1 MAMRRVLFLAYLFPP
16 IANSGTRRS
25 LAFVNHLPD
34 CGWHPLVLGWDPEP
48 HVGLEPEMLAELRPG
63 TRIERVP
70 LLSRLRAQRWA
81 GWLPRA
87 VSRRLV
93 EALAWRLRVR
103 STVPDEA
110 AGWLKP
116 AVERAVEL
124 HRREGFDA
132 IYASGWP
139 WTAFLIA
146 REVSRRTGKPYV
158 LDYRDQWTPS
168 GDMAWEQ
175 ATPEQL
181 RDNPALERLAAK
193 DAAAI
198 VTVTRA
204 LVDSVGR
211 DCGRDD
217 LHLITNGFEP
227 SDFAGEA
234 PPPGDGLLRIAYT
247 GVWRP
252 GYGLHD
258 LYAAVALLGSQG
270 HPELARLRVLAAGFA
285 PGPAAEAGVSEWVS
299 ELGRVPHGE
308 AVTLMKQA
316 DLLYLPVPTG
326 YYAIASL
333 PGKLFEYLAC
343 GRPIL
348 AIVPAASEV
357 AQVLDDT
364 GGGVRV
370 EPGDVAGLALTLLAW
385 LRGEAQVAP
394 PHGIDRYSRAA
405 TAQRLARVLD
415 AAVDGR
421 RLEATP

>member
-1 MAMRRVLFLAYLFPP
+1 MRRVLFLAYLFPP
-16 IANSGTRRS
+16 VANSGTRRS
-25 LAFVNHLPD
+25 LAFANNLPD
-34 CGWHPLVLGWDPEP
+34 CGWQPLVLSWDPEP

-63 TRIERVP
+63 TRVERVP
-70 LLSRLRAQRWA
+70 LMSRVRAQRWA
-81 GWLPRA
+81 GWLPQTL
-87 VSRRLV
+87 SRRLV
-93 EALAWRLRVR
+93 EALAWRLRAR
-103 STVPDEA
+103 DTVPDEA
-110 AGWLKP
+110 AGWLEP

-168 GDMAWEQ
+168 GDMAWEH

-217 LHLITNGFEP
+217 LHLVTNGFEP
-227 SDFAGEA
+227 ADFTGDVL
-234 PPPGDGLLRIAYT
+234 PIRDGLLRITYA

-252 GYGLHD
+252 GYGLQD
-258 LYAAVALLGSQG
+258 LYAAITLLETQG
-270 HPELARLRVLAAGFA
+270 HPELARLRVQAAGFTV
-285 PGPAAEAGVSEWVS
+285 GPATEAGVTEWVS
-299 ELGRVPHGE
+299 ELGPVPHGQ

-316 DLLYLPVPTG
+316 DLLYLPVPSG
-326 YYAIASL
+326 YYANASL

-348 AIVPAASEV
+348 AVVPEASEV
-357 AQVLDDT
+357 AQVLSDT
-364 GGGVRV
+364 GGGVRI
-370 EPGDVAGLALTLLAW
+370 EPGDVAGLARVLLSW
-385 LRGEAQVAP
+385 LRGEACLGP
-394 PHGIDRYSRAA
+394 PKGIDRYSRA
-405 TAQRLARVLD
+405 TTTRRLASILD
-415 AAVDGR
+415 AAADGLR
-421 RLEATP
+421 MEALR